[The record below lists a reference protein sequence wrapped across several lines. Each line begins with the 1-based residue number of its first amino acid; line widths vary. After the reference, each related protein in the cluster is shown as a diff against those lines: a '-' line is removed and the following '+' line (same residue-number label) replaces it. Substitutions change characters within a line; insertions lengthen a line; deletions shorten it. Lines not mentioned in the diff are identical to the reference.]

1 MKVLDAIP
9 QEIMVITQFS
19 VSELMYL
26 KLILDNMTFDY
37 NGTDETHQKAKE
49 YLEHGLYPALEQLIH
64 NVTTNGLGSNP

>member
-26 KLILDNMTFDY
+26 KLVLENMTFNYD
-37 NGTDETHQKAKE
+37 GTDETHKKAKE
-49 YLEHGLYPALEQLIH
+49 YLEQGFYPAIDQIIT
-64 NVTTNGLGSNP
+64 NVTKNGLGSDT